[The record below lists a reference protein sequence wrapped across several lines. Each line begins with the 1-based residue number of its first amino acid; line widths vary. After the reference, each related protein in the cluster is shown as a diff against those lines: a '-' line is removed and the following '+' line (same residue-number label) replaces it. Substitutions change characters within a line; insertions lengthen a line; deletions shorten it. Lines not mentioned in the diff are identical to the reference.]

1 MPPYYPVYL
10 DIKGRSCVII
20 GGGEVAERKVHG
32 LLDCGAKVSLISP
45 EATSGIQEMAQDGGL
60 QWEPREYR
68 KGDLKGAF
76 LAIAATDRREVNEAI
91 AKEATFEKVVLNVVD
106 NAPLCTFI
114 APSVVSRGDVT
125 VAVSTGG
132 ASPAL
137 ARKLRESLETS
148 ETMEYAHL
156 AGILSSARKELKRR
170 GLEVH
175 PDRWQESIR
184 YELVDLV
191 KSGKS
196 EQALEQLMSSLIN
209 GSRKSAP
216 PE

>member
-1 MPPYYPVYL
+1 MAAYYPVYL
-10 DIKGRSCVII
+10 NIKRRSCVII
-20 GGGEVAERKVHG
+20 GGGEVAERKAQG
-32 LLDCGAKVSLISP
+32 LLDCGATISVISP
-45 EATSGIQEMAQDGGL
+45 KVTSGIQEMAQDGRL
-60 QWEPREYR
+60 QWKPREYQ

-76 LAIAATDRREVNEAI
+76 LAIAATDRKEVNEAI
-91 AKEATFEKVVLNVVD
+91 AKEAAIEKVVLNVVD

-156 AGILSSARKELKRR
+156 AGILSLARKELKRR
-170 GLEVH
+170 GLEIH

-209 GSRKSAP
+209 GSWKTAP
-216 PE
+216 AE